1 MVSMPLVHVSWAL
14 ADNADR
20 PACDAFFRDVFGAE
34 TACEILVTPETEKMG
49 LDREE
54 SLLMIGDSMLIP
66 IAPAGSGAR
75 EGNPLGD
82 MLRRS
87 AGPMRW
93 IGLALKVADLAEADA
108 WFAARGFKRHY
119 DPGMEAHYFLVPRG
133 QAMGVRLEIVKQDM
147 PGDPRRDPAW
157 TPQKWSK
164 EHPLGIE
171 GLQAVGVSAPS
182 LEAARELF
190 AGKLEWPEI
199 ATREL
204 TDARCAAFA
213 MGDTVLEALEAGNDE
228 SPVAAHARDVKGI
241 YHLVYKVRSA
251 EAAANYLRGKGLAL
265 IGNVADRFAVV
276 PEAAHGR
283 LIWFTEVTPEGY
295 PQVGSKL
302 GEVIAPT
309 PPLNGEGD
317 QAKRGGGAQGA

>member
-1 MVSMPLVHVSWAL
+1 MASTPLVHVSWAL
-14 ADNADR
+14 PDNADR
-20 PACDAFFRDVFGAE
+20 PGCDAFFRDVFGAE
-34 TACEILVTPETEKMG
+34 TAYEMLVTPETEKMG

-66 IAPAGSGAR
+66 IAPAGRGAQ

-93 IGLALKVADLAEADA
+93 IGVALKVADLSEADA

-133 QAMGVRLEIVKQDM
+133 QAMGMRLELVVQDM

-157 TPQKWSK
+157 KPDKWRM

-171 GLQAVGVSAPS
+171 GLQAIGVSAPS
-182 LEAARELF
+182 LGEARELF

-199 ATREL
+199 AAREL
-204 TDARCAAFA
+204 PDANCVAFA
-213 MGDTVLEALEAGNDE
+213 MGDTVLEALEDHREEG
-228 SPVAAHARDVKGI
+228 PVATHARDVKGI

-251 EAAANYLRGKGLAL
+251 EAAANYLRGKGLTL
-265 IGNVADRFAVV
+265 IGNVAERFAIV
-276 PEAAHGR
+276 PEEAQGR
-283 LIWFTEVTPEGY
+283 LIWFSEATPNDY
-295 PQVGSKL
+295 PETGSKL
-302 GEVIAPT
+302 SQPARFP
-309 PPLNGEGD
+309 
-317 QAKRGGGAQGA
+317 AR

>member
-1 MVSMPLVHVSWAL
+1 MASTPLVHVSWAL
-14 ADNADR
+14 PDNADR
-20 PACDAFFRDVFGAE
+20 PGCDAFFRDVFGAE
-34 TACEILVTPETEKMG
+34 TAYEMLVTPETEKMG

-66 IAPAGSGAR
+66 IAPAGRGAQ

-93 IGLALKVADLAEADA
+93 IGVALKVADLSEADA

-133 QAMGVRLEIVKQDM
+133 LAMGMRLELVVQDM

-157 TPQKWSK
+157 KPDKWRM

-171 GLQAVGVSAPS
+171 GLQAIGVSAPS
-182 LEAARELF
+182 LGEARELF

-199 ATREL
+199 AAREL
-204 TDARCAAFA
+204 PDANCVAFA
-213 MGDTVLEALEAGNDE
+213 MGDTVLEALEDHREEG
-228 SPVAAHARDVKGI
+228 PVATHARDVKGI

-251 EAAANYLRGKGLAL
+251 EAAANYLRGKGLTL
-265 IGNVADRFAVV
+265 IGNVAERFAIV
-276 PEAAHGR
+276 PEEAQGR
-283 LIWFTEVTPEGY
+283 LIWFSEATPNDY
-295 PQVGSKL
+295 PETGSKL
-302 GEVIAPT
+302 SQPARFP
-309 PPLNGEGD
+309 
-317 QAKRGGGAQGA
+317 AR

>member
-1 MVSMPLVHVSWAL
+1 MPAMPLVHVSWAL
-14 ADNADR
+14 ADNARR

-34 TACEILVTPETEKMG
+34 TAYEMLVTPETESLG

-66 IAPAGSGAR
+66 IAPAGRGAQ

-93 IGLALKVADLAEADA
+93 IGVALKVADLAEADA

-133 QAMGVRLEIVKQDM
+133 QAMGMRLEIVVQDM
-147 PGDPRRDPAW
+147 PGDPRRDPSW
-157 TPQKWSK
+157 TPQKWSMQ
-164 EHPLGIE
+164 HPLGIE
-171 GLQAVGVSAPS
+171 GLQAIGVTAPS
-182 LEAARELF
+182 LDEARALF

-199 ATREL
+199 GMREL
-204 TDARCAAFA
+204 PEANCAAFH
-213 MGDTVLEALEAGNDE
+213 MGDTVIEALEDTKQDGAI
-228 SPVAAHARDVKGI
+228 ATHAREVKGI

-251 EAAANYLRGKGLAL
+251 EAAANYLRGKGLTL
-265 IGNVADRFAVV
+265 IGNVAGRFAIV
-276 PEAAHGR
+276 PEEACGR
-283 LIWFTEVTPEGY
+283 LIWFSEVTPKGY
-295 PQVGSKL
+295 PDVGSRL
-302 GEVIAPT
+302 GEPARF
-309 PPLNGEGD
+309 
-317 QAKRGGGAQGA
+317 AAA

>member
-1 MVSMPLVHVSWAL
+1 MASTPLVHVSWAL
-14 ADNADR
+14 PDNADR
-20 PACDAFFRDVFGAE
+20 PGCDAFFRDVFGAE
-34 TACEILVTPETEKMG
+34 TAYEMLVTPETEKMG

-66 IAPAGSGAR
+66 IAPAGRGAQ

-93 IGLALKVADLAEADA
+93 IGVALKVADLSEADA

-133 QAMGVRLEIVKQDM
+133 QAMGMRLELVVQDM

-157 TPQKWSK
+157 KPDKWRM

-171 GLQAVGVSAPS
+171 GLQAIGVSAPS
-182 LEAARELF
+182 LDEARELF

-199 ATREL
+199 AAREL
-204 TDARCAAFA
+204 PEANCAAFA
-213 MGDTVLEALEAGNDE
+213 MGDTVLEALEDHREEG
-228 SPVAAHARDVKGI
+228 PVATHARDVKGI

-251 EAAANYLRGKGLAL
+251 EAAANYLRGKGLTL
-265 IGNVADRFAVV
+265 IGNVAERFAIV
-276 PEAAHGR
+276 PEEAQGR
-283 LIWFTEVTPEGY
+283 LIWFSEATPNDY
-295 PQVGSKL
+295 PETGSKL
-302 GEVIAPT
+302 SQPARFP
-309 PPLNGEGD
+309 
-317 QAKRGGGAQGA
+317 AR